1 MKQKLFLL
9 LMLVVALAA
18 CTKDDEHDDY
28 MSAAPPTNPTE
39 SSTSS
44 NNDSVKTN
52 YEVGNFEGE
61 WILDQ
66 QVISQPDTIF
76 VQEFNKKYYV
86 DFVIPEEIPILKALE
101 ALGME
106 NAEYAP
112 SDILSHFLRQ
122 SILSPQGIS
131 DNKTYYGLYFTA
143 ISGMNVGDY
152 FIDMGGMKGGDLI
165 PAIYGGLNYYLN
177 NSKRESYIILSSDK
191 QNVAIYDSETGLWT
205 MKITIRQVC
214 IEGVYFY
221 DLPSPLV
228 LLFVAKRRL

>member
-44 NNDSVKTN
+44 NNDSIKTN

-66 QVISQPDTIF
+66 HVISQPDTIF
-76 VQEFNKKYYV
+76 VEEIDKRYFV
-86 DFVIPEEIPILKALE
+86 DFVIPDEIPILKALE
-101 ALGME
+101 AIGME
-106 NAEYAP
+106 NAEYSP
-112 SDILSHFLRQ
+112 LSLLPHFLRH
-122 SILSPQGIS
+122 LRLNPQGIS
-131 DNKTYYGLYFTA
+131 ENKKYYDL
-143 ISGMNVGDY
+143 S
-152 FIDMGGMKGGDLI
+152 FIDIDGMKGGDI
-165 PAIYGGLNYYLN
+165 TPAIYGNLYYN
-177 NSKRESYIILSSDK
+177 ADHSRRDDYITLMSDWL
-191 QNVAIYDSETGLWT
+191 NVAIYDLETGLWT
-205 MKITIRQVC
+205 LKITIRQVYLSGIYYC
-214 IEGVYFY
+214 

-228 LLFVAKRRL
+228 LLFVAKKRL

>member
-44 NNDSVKTN
+44 NNDSIKTN
-52 YEVGNFEGE
+52 FEVGNFEGE

-76 VQEFNKKYYV
+76 VKNEKDLIIIDLK
-86 DFVIPEEIPILKALE
+86 IPGDIPMSKALKAIGMEKETFTTDTKLHSM
-101 ALGME
+101 LGM
-106 NAEYAP
+106 
-112 SDILSHFLRQ
+112 L
-122 SILSPQGIS
+122 QGVS
-131 DNKTYYGLYFTA
+131 DNKIYYNIGLMIYGNTA
-143 ISGMNVGDY
+143 GCPS
-152 FIDMGGMKGGDLI
+152 
-165 PAIYGGLNYYLN
+165 PAIYGRLFYEDDHSERGKNL
-177 NSKRESYIILSSDK
+177 ILLSDS
-191 QNVAIYDSETGLWT
+191 QNVGIYDHETSLWT
-205 MKITIRQVC
+205 LKITLIQVY
-214 IEGVYFY
+214 IDEGSEIKIY

-228 LLFVAKRRL
+228 LLFVAKKRL

>member
-76 VQEFNKKYYV
+76 VKEGNKSYLVY
-86 DFVIPEEIPILKALE
+86 FVVPGDIPILQALE
-101 ALGME
+101 AIGME
-106 NAEYAP
+106 NAEYSP
-112 SDILSHFLRQ
+112 LSLLPHFLRH
-122 SILSPQGIS
+122 LRLNPQGIS
-131 DNKTYYGLYFTA
+131 ENKKYYDL
-143 ISGMNVGDY
+143 S
-152 FIDMGGMKGGDLI
+152 FIDIDGMKGGDI
-165 PAIYGGLNYYLN
+165 TPAIYGNLYYN
-177 NSKRESYIILSSDK
+177 ADHSRRDDYITLMSDWL
-191 QNVAIYDSETGLWT
+191 NVAIYDLETGLWT
-205 MKITIRQVC
+205 LKITIRQVYLSGIYYC
-214 IEGVYFY
+214 

-228 LLFVAKRRL
+228 LLFVAKKRL

>member
-18 CTKDDEHDDY
+18 CTKDDDEYDDY
-28 MSAAPPTNPTE
+28 ASEAPPTNPTE
-39 SSTSS
+39 SNTSS
-44 NNDSVKTN
+44 NNDSEKLVSELGT
-52 YEVGNFEGE
+52 FEGE

-76 VQEFNKKYYV
+76 VEEIDKRYYV
-86 DFVIPEEIPILKALE
+86 DFVIPDEIPILKALE
-101 ALGME
+101 AIGIE
-106 NAEYAP
+106 NAEYSP
-112 SDILSHFLRQ
+112 ISLLPHFLRH
-122 SILSPQGIS
+122 LRLNPQGIS
-131 DNKTYYGLYFTA
+131 ENKKYYDL
-143 ISGMNVGDY
+143 S
-152 FIDMGGMKGGDLI
+152 FIDIDGMKGGDI
-165 PAIYGGLNYYLN
+165 TPAIYGGLNYYLN

-205 MKITIRQVC
+205 MKITIRQVS
-214 IEGVYFY
+214 IEGVYHY

>member
-52 YEVGNFEGE
+52 YELGNFEGE
-61 WILDQ
+61 WILNQ

-76 VQEFNKKYYV
+76 VKNEKDLIIIDLK
-86 DFVIPEEIPILKALE
+86 IPGDIPMSKALKAI
-101 ALGME
+101 GME
-106 NAEYAP
+106 KETFTTDTRLH
-112 SDILSHFLRQ
+112 SMLGVL
-122 SILSPQGIS
+122 QGIS
-131 DNKTYYGLYFTA
+131 DNKTYYNIGLIMLGNTA
-143 ISGMNVGDY
+143 
-152 FIDMGGMKGGDLI
+152 GGPS
-165 PAIYGGLNYYLN
+165 PAIYGRLFYEGDHSERGRNL
-177 NSKRESYIILSSDK
+177 ILLSDS
-191 QNVAIYDSETGLWT
+191 QNVGIYDYETGLWT
-205 MKITIRQVC
+205 LKRTLIQVYIDEGLETKI
-214 IEGVYFY
+214 Y

-228 LLFVAKRRL
+228 LLFVAKKRL